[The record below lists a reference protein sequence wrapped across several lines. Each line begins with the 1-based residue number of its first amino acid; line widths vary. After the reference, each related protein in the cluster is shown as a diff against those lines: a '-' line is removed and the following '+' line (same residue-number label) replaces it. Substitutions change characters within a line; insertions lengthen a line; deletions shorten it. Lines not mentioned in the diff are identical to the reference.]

1 MSVKLGINPL
11 TWTNDDMP
19 SLGANT
25 PIVQCL
31 DEGREAGFSGFE
43 LGNKFPRDANQL
55 SGLLQPRG
63 LELVSGWFSSQLLTI
78 SVAEEKK
85 RIEDHLSLLA
95 DMGAEVMVFCDVTDS
110 VHGNI
115 EVPVSQRPPF
125 PEDCWSEYTDK
136 LNELAE
142 YTLSRGVKVAYH
154 PHMGT
159 VIQSGSEV
167 ERLMSQTSDAVGLL
181 LDVGHL
187 TYAGADVQALAQR
200 WAERVVHV
208 HCKDIR
214 FEVMNDAINRNLS
227 FLNAVL
233 NGVFTVPGDGNCQFA
248 PVFETLKRVGY
259 EGWLVVEAEQ
269 DPAIAH
275 PLTYARMGYANLY
288 GMAKEA
294 GLISLGREL

>member
-19 SLGANT
+19 SLGAKT
-25 PIVQCL
+25 PIEQCL

-43 LGNKFPRDANQL
+43 LGNKFPRNAEKL

-85 RIEDHLSLLA
+85 RIEDHLSLLT
-95 DMGAEVMVFCDVTDS
+95 DMGAEVMVFCDTTDS

-115 EVPVSQRPPF
+115 EVPVSQRRPF
-125 PEDCWSEYTDK
+125 PEDRWSEYTDK

-142 YTLSRGVKVAYH
+142 YTLSRGVKIAYH

-233 NGVFTVPGDGNCQFA
+233 NGVFTVPGDGNCQFS

-294 GLISLGREL
+294 GLISLGRES

>member
-11 TWTNDDMP
+11 TWSNDDMP

-25 PIVQCL
+25 PIEQCL
-31 DEGREAGFSGFE
+31 DEGKEAGFEGFE
-43 LGNKFPRDANQL
+43 LGNKFPRSVEPL

-63 LELVSGWFSSQLLTI
+63 LELVSGWFSSNLLTT

-85 RIEDHLSLLA
+85 RIEGHLTLLA
-95 DMGAEVMVFCDVTDS
+95 DMGAEVMVFCDVTDC

-115 EVPVSQRPPF
+115 KVPVTQRRPF
-125 PEDCWSEYTDK
+125 PEDRWSEYADK

-159 VIQSGSEV
+159 VIQTHHEV
-167 ERLMSQTSDAVGLL
+167 EQLMSNTSDAVGLL
-181 LDVGHL
+181 LDIGHL
-187 TYAGADVQALAQR
+187 TYAEADVLALTLR
-200 WAERVVHV
+200 WAERIAHV

-214 FEVMNDAINRNLS
+214 FEVLKDATNRNLS

-233 NGVFTVPGDGNCQFA
+233 NGVFTVPGDGNCEFT
-248 PVFETLKRVGY
+248 PVFDVLKEVGY
-259 EGWLVVEAEQ
+259 KGWLVVEAEQ
-269 DPAIAH
+269 DPVIAH
-275 PLTYARMGYANLY
+275 PLTYARLGYKNLY
-288 GMAKEA
+288 RMAKEA
-294 GLISLGREL
+294 RLIS